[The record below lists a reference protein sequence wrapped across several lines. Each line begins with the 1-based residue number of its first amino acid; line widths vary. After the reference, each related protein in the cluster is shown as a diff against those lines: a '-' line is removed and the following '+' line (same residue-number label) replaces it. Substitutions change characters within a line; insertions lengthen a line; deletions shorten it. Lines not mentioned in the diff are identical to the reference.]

1 MAPRAPTFFVRLPIP
16 RLIVTGLAMV
26 LMTGVGCNNGR
37 CFQRRAEKPIFV
49 RQAPAT
55 VVAPTTAVPAPCPPG
70 VPCAGGGAVAVP
82 SAVSVPAPTVV
93 RPGFSGP
100 AVLTPPPAPVV
111 PGGPVG
117 VPGPAGDPSVNPAGG
132 NPGLNQ
138 GDEPPLEG
146 LKSSPRSY
154 RSPQLPDSSRDSQSR
169 RFRGIPGASP
179 ASARGSSGGAAWNAS
194 EPSAALSASTPALA
208 ARVVDL
214 TDDPADL
221 LQPPKAER
229 AWQYIIVHHSAHAT
243 GGLSQIDAD
252 HKTAMG
258 LQGCGYHFVIGNGT
272 ESGDGR
278 IEVAKRWSDQKP
290 GAHCRDAGDA
300 AMNDYGIGIC
310 LIGNFDEN
318 RPSDRQIEATR
329 NLVAYLASRYRIAP
343 DHIAT
348 HDRIATGTPDCPGR
362 YFPREALV
370 LGSANADELVNR

>member
-1 MAPRAPTFFVRLPIP
+1 MAPRAPTFSVRSPYRSLV
-16 RLIVTGLAMV
+16 LAGLAMSV
-26 LMTGVGCNNGR
+26 LAGVGCNNGR
-37 CFQRRAEKPIFV
+37 CFQRRAERPIFV

-55 VVAPTTAVPAPCPPG
+55 VVAPAAAPCPSG
-70 VPCAGGGAVAVP
+70 APCAGGAVAVP
-82 SAVSVPAPTVV
+82 SAVSIPAPAVV

-100 AVLTPPPAPVV
+100 AVLTPPPAPIV

-117 VPGPAGDPSVNPAGG
+117 VPAPAGDPAVNPAGG

-146 LKSSPRSY
+146 LKSTPRSY
-154 RSPQLPDSSRDSQSR
+154 QSPQLPDGTGNSQSK

-194 EPSAALSASTPALA
+194 EPSASNSAPTPALA

-229 AWQYIIVHHSAHAT
+229 AWQYIVVHHSAHAS
-243 GGLSQIDAD
+243 GGLTQIDGD
-252 HKTAMG
+252 HKKVKG

-278 IEVAKRWSDQKP
+278 IEVARRWSDQKP
-290 GAHCRDAGDA
+290 GAHCRDARET

-310 LIGNFDEN
+310 LIGNFDDGP
-318 RPSDRQIEATR
+318 PSAKQVEATR
-329 NLVAYLASRYRIAP
+329 ALVSYLASRYQIAP
-343 DHIAT
+343 DHIGT
-348 HDRIATGTPDCPGR
+348 HDQIATGVPDCPGSK
-362 YFPREALV
+362 FPREILV
-370 LGSANADELVNR
+370 LGSAGSLVNR